1 MMDPDRWKV
10 IDLSVK
16 VVGLDERPAG
26 QKGLGG
32 FGIKSQV
39 WKKSLSCVG
48 EVFNGACTRRE
59 RQQQSVT

>member
-32 FGIKSQV
+32 FGIKSQLLKNAYSV
-39 WKKSLSCVG
+39 PVKYLDRS
-48 EVFNGACTRRE
+48 CTRRE
-59 RQQQSVT
+59 RQQRSAA